1 MSDKKL
7 PLPLHLPCFRQLSH
21 SIQARTVEARLLE
34 LAEVMSRRLDMSRRS
49 FLAGATGMAAAFL
62 ALNSV
67 HGNLFLVD
75 EAEAADPEAAAERL
89 AALKDQFVFDVQ
101 THFVSD
107 NYTRTGILGLRELAR
122 QWNPQL
128 KGSKNTLAAIRYEN
142 FLKEVFDRSE
152 TTVALLSSAPS
163 DNPEGWFL
171 KNPETVAARQRINAQ
186 AGSRRLL
193 AHAVFTPGQP
203 GWLDELDKAIA
214 LKPDSWKGY
223 SLGSPS
229 RSRWP
234 WRLDDE
240 KLAYPAYE
248 KMLKAG
254 IPIVCIHK
262 GLLPANYQVRIPNW
276 RYAGPADIV
285 KAAKDWPQLTFVI
298 YHSAIRTGGPPS
310 AKDAE
315 QFEKNGY
322 IPWVSELARIP
333 EEHGVK
339 NLYAELGSVFA
350 VSVVSNPRYCSGIL
364 GTLIKG
370 FGHERV
376 LWGTDSVWYGS
387 PQWQIEA
394 LRRMEIPQDLQKG
407 RGFKPLGSA
416 DGEVKRAILGGNA
429 ARLYGMKADKALY
442 KDRLA
447 ERKHA
452 AWVEASGETHAA
464 DRPLGGVAGCIAAA
478 RYFWANTCLFG

>member
-1 MSDKKL
+1 MSKNPF
-7 PLPLHLPCFRQLSH
+7 PLPTRLPAQGGDFGVPQL
-21 SIQARTVEARLLE
+21 RRVEARLLE
-34 LAEVMSRRLDMSRRS
+34 LADILSRRLGVSRRN
-49 FLAGATGMAAAFL
+49 FLAGTSGMAAAFI
-62 ALNSV
+62 ALNAV
-67 HGNLFLVD
+67 HGPLFSVD
-75 EAEAADPEAAAERL
+75 PAEAADPGAAAERL
-89 AALKDQFVFDVQ
+89 SKLRDQFIFDVQ
-101 THFVSD
+101 THFVS
-107 NYTRTGILGLRELAR
+107 NRYSRTGLLGLRELAK

-128 KGSKNTLAAIRYEN
+128 KGERQTLASIRYEN
-142 FLKEVFDRSE
+142 YLKEVFDKSD

-171 KNPETVAARQRINAQ
+171 HNPEIVAARDRINKL

-203 GWLDELDKAIA
+203 GWLDKLDKAVA

-229 RSRWP
+229 QSKWP

-254 IPIVCIHK
+254 LPIVCIHK
-262 GLLPANYQVRIPNW
+262 GLLPAGYQKRIPNW
-276 RYAGPADIV
+276 RYGGPDDVA

-298 YHSAIRTGGPPS
+298 YHSAIRSGSPPS
-310 AKDAE
+310 GKDVAH
-315 QFEKNGY
+315 FEKTGY

-333 EEHGVK
+333 DQHGV
-339 NLYAELGSVFA
+339 NNVYAELGSVFA
-350 VSVVSNPRYCSGIL
+350 VSALSNPRYCTGIL
-364 GTLIKG
+364 GTLLKG
-370 FGHERV
+370 LGRERV

-394 LRRMEIPQDLQKG
+394 LRRLEIQKDV
-407 RGFKPLGSA
+407 RSKFSFEPLGAA

-429 ARLYGMKADKALY
+429 ARLYRMKADKGLY
-442 KDRLA
+442 DDRITDRKRA
-447 ERKHA
+447 EA
-452 AWVEASGETHAA
+452 AG
-464 DRPLGGVAGCIAAA
+464 
-478 RYFWANTCLFG
+478 

>member
-1 MSDKKL
+1 MPEHKF
-7 PLPLHLPCFRQLSH
+7 PLPINLGPDGDFRSQQQRS
-21 SIQARTVEARLLE
+21 VEGRLLD
-34 LAEVMSRRLDMSRRS
+34 LAEVLSRRIGISRRS
-49 FLAGATGMAAAFL
+49 FLAGASGMAAAFI
-62 ALNSV
+62 ALNAV
-67 HGNLFLVD
+67 HGPLFVVD
-75 EAEAADPEAAAERL
+75 PAEAADPEVAAQRL
-89 AALKDQFVFDVQ
+89 AALQDQFICDVQ
-101 THFVSD
+101 THFVGER
-107 NYTRTGILGLRELAR
+107 YTRTGILGLRELAR

-128 KGSKNTLAAIRYEN
+128 KGQKNTLASIRYEN
-142 FLKEVFDRSE
+142 YIKEVFDKSD

-163 DNPEGWFL
+163 DRPEGWFL
-171 KNPETVAARQRINAQ
+171 HNPETIGAREKINAL
-186 AGSRRLL
+186 AGSRRML

-229 RSRWP
+229 HSRWP

-262 GLLPANYQVRIPNW
+262 GLLPAGYQKRIPNW
-276 RYAGPADIV
+276 RYAGPGDVA

-298 YHSAIRTGGPPS
+298 YHSAIRSGGPPS
-310 AKDAE
+310 RGDAE

-333 EEHGVK
+333 EEHGVS

-350 VSVVSNPRYCSGIL
+350 VSAVSNPRYCSGIL
-364 GTLIKG
+364 GTLVKG
-370 FGHERV
+370 FGKERV

-394 LRRMEIPQDLQKG
+394 LRRMEIPQELRRKF
-407 RGFKPLGSA
+407 GFGPLGAA
-416 DGEVKRAILGGNA
+416 DGGVKRAILGENA
-429 ARLYGMKADKALY
+429 ARLYRMKAEKGLY
-442 KDRLA
+442 RDRIA
-447 ERKHA
+447 ERKPGPA
-452 AWVEASGETHAA
+452 AG
-464 DRPLGGVAGCIAAA
+464 
-478 RYFWANTCLFG
+478 